1 MLDYQTSLDPVL
13 HAIADPT
20 RRGMVEQLAKGPASV
35 SSLAGRLPMSLQ
47 AAMQHLAVL
56 EAAEVVRSEKVGR
69 VRTVSLNPTALRQ
82 VERWVA
88 EQKTAWERRLDR
100 LGDYLGE
107 SPDDERKDH
116 D

>member
-1 MLDYQTSLDPVL
+1 MLNHQAALDPIL

-35 SSLAGRLPMSLQ
+35 SALAGRLPMSLQ

-69 VRTVSLNPTALRQ
+69 VRTVSLNPAALHQ

-107 SPDDERKDH
+107 SPGNERNDH
-116 D
+116 G

>member
-56 EAAEVVRSEKVGR
+56 EAAVVRSEKVGR